1 MDADNITKGN
11 MDSDSHERL
20 ARLEVLATNGERERG
35 EMKEWLVDISD
46 SIRSLVQTTNEIK
59 VSIAASPAD
68 VEKRLRELEDKA
80 SQVKGGVAIISSLV
94 IVSGLLG
101 AGASKLL
108 DFIFSKR

>member
-1 MDADNITKGN
+1 MLNQN
-11 MDSDSHERL
+11 C
-20 ARLEVLATNGERERG
+20 
-35 EMKEWLVDISD
+35 
-46 SIRSLVQTTNEIK
+46 
-59 VSIAASPAD
+59 VSINLRINESAALLGHLD
-68 VEKRLRELEDKA
+68 KLRELEDKA